1 MRLHPLYFKQNNRNF
16 LWSLNHVLYIK
27 SHRISMVM
35 VLLGGSFMFKKQWS
49 AGLGEAN
56 NGIAL
61 VFTRA
66 RILLRILTQRNYRG
80 KQTNRQRVPVKLKR
94 NNLTICWT
102 RVDFCSLISVFSCL
116 HFCISTTDSVCAVF
130 VEEDT
135 NRE

>member
-1 MRLHPLYFKQNNRNF
+1 MLKEVRLHPLYFKQNNRNF

-80 KQTNRQRVPVKLKR
+80 KQTNRQRVPVKLKM
-94 NNLTICWT
+94 NNLTIC
-102 RVDFCSLISVFSCL
+102 
-116 HFCISTTDSVCAVF
+116 
-130 VEEDT
+130 
-135 NRE
+135 

>member
-1 MRLHPLYFKQNNRNF
+1 
-16 LWSLNHVLYIK
+16 
-27 SHRISMVM
+27 MVM

-49 AGLGEAN
+49 AGQGEAN
-56 NGIAL
+56 DEIAL
-61 VFTRA
+61 VFTGA

-80 KQTNRQRVPVKLKR
+80 KQTNKQKVPVKLKR

-102 RVDFCSLISVFSCL
+102 RVDLSSLISVFSCL

>member
-1 MRLHPLYFKQNNRNF
+1 MLKEVRLHPLYFKQNNRNF

-80 KQTNRQRVPVKLKR
+80 KQTNRQKVPVKLKR
-94 NNLTICWT
+94 NNLTIC
-102 RVDFCSLISVFSCL
+102 
-116 HFCISTTDSVCAVF
+116 
-130 VEEDT
+130 
-135 NRE
+135 